1 MNSFFRPF
9 KPLGLLPVAL
19 AIAIP
24 LVGCSRTKKVVQDM
38 PSSAS
43 YNPGYGPFDQN
54 GNYVEAWADK
64 PARQHNWNR
73 KPIPPGPVSRTIARK
88 DPSPLNLR
96 EQPPVKRVS
105 PLIAK
110 APPKPVPAKP
120 APAPVKPA
128 PAPVKPAPA
137 PAKPT
142 PPPAP
147 KPAAQHTVVKGD
159 TLYSLGR
166 RYGTSV
172 GAIQRANGITG
183 TLIRI
188 GQTLKIP
195 R

>member
-1 MNSFFRPF
+1 MNCFFRSF
-9 KPLGLLPVAL
+9 IPLRLLAIAL
-19 AIAIP
+19 MIAIP

-73 KPIPPGPVSRTIARK
+73 KPILPGPVSRTIARK

-96 EQPPVKRVS
+96 EQPPVKRVP
-105 PLIAK
+105 PLIVK
-110 APPKPVPAKP
+110 VPPKP
-120 APAPVKPA
+120 APA
-128 PAPVKPAPA
+128 KPAPA

-142 PPPAP
+142 PLPAP
-147 KPAAQHTVVKGD
+147 KPATRHTVVKGD

>member
-96 EQPPVKRVS
+96 EQPPVKRVP

-110 APPKPVPAKP
+110 APPKPVPA
-120 APAPVKPA
+120 KPA

-172 GAIQRANGITG
+172 GAIQRANEITG

>member
-9 KPLGLLPVAL
+9 SPLGLLSVAL
-19 AIAIP
+19 VITIP
-24 LVGCSRTKKVVQDM
+24 LVACSRTKKVVQDM

-73 KPIPPGPVSRTIARK
+73 KPIPPGSVNRTIARK
-88 DPSPLNLR
+88 DPSPLSSR
-96 EQPPVKRVS
+96 EQAPVKRVP

-110 APPKPVPAKP
+110 VPPKPAPTKPAPAKP
-120 APAPVKPA
+120 APL
-128 PAPVKPAPA
+128 
-137 PAKPT
+137 
-142 PPPAP
+142 PAP
-147 KPAAQHTVVKGD
+147 KPAARHTVVKGD

>member
-9 KPLGLLPVAL
+9 SPLGLLSVAL
-19 AIAIP
+19 VVTIP
-24 LVGCSRTKKVVQDM
+24 LVACSRTKKVVQDM

-73 KPIPPGPVSRTIARK
+73 KPVPPGSVNRAIARK
-88 DPSPLNLR
+88 DPSPLNSR
-96 EQPPVKRVS
+96 EQAPVKRVP

-110 APPKPVPAKP
+110 VPPKP
-120 APAPVKPA
+120 APT
-128 PAPVKPAPA
+128 KPAPA
-137 PAKPT
+137 PAKPAPAPAPT
-142 PPPAP
+142 KPAPAPAP
-147 KPAAQHTVVKGD
+147 KPAARHTVVKGD